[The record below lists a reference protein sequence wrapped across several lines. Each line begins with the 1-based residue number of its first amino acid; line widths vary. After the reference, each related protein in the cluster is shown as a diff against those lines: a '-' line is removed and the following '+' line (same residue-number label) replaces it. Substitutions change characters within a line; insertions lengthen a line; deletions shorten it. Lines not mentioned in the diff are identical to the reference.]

1 MATASIRDIEAQDTG
16 AQRRFT
22 GWLSMSLALLAA
34 LYVLYHLVYVSSALI
49 ITTGFGISWFFH
61 IGIHLGFVLFFTFL
75 LVPATPKS
83 SRKRIPWYDI
93 VLAVISLVPNFYYS
107 IILEHR
113 LFQTVGLLVPYH
125 IIFGWLSILLILEAA
140 RRVVGL
146 AFFIIVSCFILYALF
161 ANYFP
166 SFLHGKAFSIP
177 SLGDFMFTNQSGI
190 YGVPIDICSKIIIIF
205 LLFSQFLLFTGAGNF
220 FQGIATSLTGR
231 VRGGPAKV
239 AVVASC
245 CFGMISG
252 SPPANVV
259 GTGVFT
265 IPLMKKTGYS
275 ADFAG
280 AVEAVASTGGM
291 FMPPIMGA
299 TIFILT
305 DFIETPYIIVA
316 AAAAIPA
323 LLYYLACFVMV
334 DLEAAKKGLRGLTK
348 SEIPSIKKTIRSG
361 WLYVV
366 PVILLLYLLAVPMY
380 TPEKAALWS
389 IIALGIVSAFKK
401 ETRLTPSRIVAAC
414 ESTVRGLL
422 TVAVACA
429 AAGIL
434 IGCVSMTGLGANL
447 SWALVDLSRGNLVVL
462 LMLTAI
468 ASFIMGMGLGSTAC
482 YIFLA
487 VTVAPAIVSMGV
499 PILAAHLFVYY
510 WGMIS
515 FITPPYAVAA
525 YVAAGIAG
533 GDIFKTGWQAVRL
546 GAVAYWVPFAFA
558 LGPALLL
565 IGSFGSI
572 VLTTVIAIIGCVAL
586 GIGLQGYGLSLMNW
600 WQRVLLIGGTIILA
614 APGIVTYSIGLA
626 AIAAGI
632 AWHLLGRRKAK
643 SLVIQ

>member
-1 MATASIRDIEAQDTG
+1 MATATIQEIEAQDTG
-16 AQRRFT
+16 TQRRFK
-22 GWLSMSLALLAA
+22 GWLGTSLALLCT
-34 LYVLYHLVYVSSALI
+34 LYVLYHFIYVSSILT

-75 LVPATPKS
+75 LVPASAKS
-83 SRKRIPWYDI
+83 SKKRIAWYD
-93 VLAVISLVPNFYYS
+93 VALAVISLVPNFYYS

-113 LFQTVGLLVPYH
+113 LFETVGLLVPLH
-125 IIFGWLSILLILEAA
+125 IVFGWLSVLLILEAA
-140 RRVVGL
+140 RRVVGT
-146 AFFIIVSCFILYALF
+146 AFLIIVSCFILYALF

-166 SFLHGKAFSIP
+166 WFLHGKAFSVT
-177 SLGDFMFTNQSGI
+177 SFGDFMFTNQSGI
-190 YGVPIDICSKIIIIF
+190 YGVPIDICGKIIIIF
-205 LLFSQFLLFTGAGNF
+205 LLFSQFLLATGAGNF
-220 FQGIATSLTGR
+220 FQGFATALTGR
-231 VRGGPAKV
+231 VRGGPAK
-239 AVVASC
+239 ASVVASC

-275 ADFAG
+275 PEFAG

-334 DLEAAKKGLRGLTK
+334 DLEASKKGLRGLNK
-348 SEIPSIKKTIRSG
+348 SEIPSIRKTIRSG
-361 WLYVV
+361 WLYVL
-366 PVILLLYLLAVPMY
+366 PVIVLLYLLAVPMY

-389 IIALGIVSAFKK
+389 IVVLGIISAYKK
-401 ETRLTPSRIVAAC
+401 ETRLTPGRIVAAC

-434 IGCVSMTGLGANL
+434 IGSVSMTGLGANL
-447 SWALVDLSRGNLVVL
+447 SWTLVDLSRGNLVVL

-525 YVAAGIAG
+525 YVAAGIARG
-533 GDIFKTGWQAVRL
+533 NIFKTGWQAVRL

-558 LGPALLL
+558 MGPALLL
-565 IGSFGSI
+565 IGSFGSV
-572 VLTTVIAIIGCVAL
+572 VLATVIAIIGCIAL
-586 GIGLQGYGLSLMNW
+586 GIGLQGYCLSRINW

-614 APGIVTYSIGLA
+614 APGVLTYSIGLA
-626 AIAAGI
+626 AIAVAI
-632 AWHLLGRRKAK
+632 IWHLLGQRKHK
-643 SLVIQ
+643 RPVT